1 MGLYLLSLIL
11 FSKGDTVIVGDTN
24 YYYADR
30 VFMRAGMNLTRVK
43 VDEAGIDVDAI
54 EKICK
59 RKKIKAIYVTS
70 HHHYPTT
77 VTLIAS
83 RRVKLLS
90 LAEKYGFIIIEDDY
104 DYDFHYLSS
113 PILPLVSADTKGMVI
128 YIGTLSKTIGPAIRT
143 GYIVAP
149 TNLILELTRIRQ
161 LIDTQ
166 GDPIMEIAL
175 AEMFVDGS
183 IKRHMKKAQ
192 NEYHR
197 RRDFLCN
204 YLNQKLADI
213 IDFKTP
219 DGGLAIWAKFSK
231 TVPLPPLT
239 EKLKAQG
246 IILSNGLIHNHF
258 SNSLN

>member
-1 MGLYLLSLIL
+1 
-11 FSKGDTVIVGDTN
+11 
-24 YYYADR
+24 
-30 VFMRAGMNLTRVK
+30 VK
-43 VDEAGIDVDAI
+43 VDEYGIDVDAI

-59 RKKIKAIYVTS
+59 RKKIKALYITS

-83 RRVKLLS
+83 RRIKLLS
-90 LAEKYGFIIIEDDY
+90 LAEQFGFIIIEDDY

-113 PILPLVSADTKGMVI
+113 PILPLISADTKGMVV

-149 TNLILELTRIRQ
+149 SNLILELCRIRQ

-175 AEMFVDGS
+175 AEMFMEGN

-197 RRDFLCN
+197 RRDFLCSS
-204 YLNQKLADI
+204 LQQKLSDVI
-213 IDFKTP
+213 EFKVP
-219 DGGLAIWAKFSK
+219 DGGLAIWAKFHKS
-231 TVPLPPLT
+231 VPLPPLT
-239 EKLKAQG
+239 EKLKSQG
-246 IILSNGLIHNHF
+246 LILSNGLIHN
-258 SNSLN
+258 NTPASLNSTRMGFAWINEQETENAVNLVAKTIRGKK